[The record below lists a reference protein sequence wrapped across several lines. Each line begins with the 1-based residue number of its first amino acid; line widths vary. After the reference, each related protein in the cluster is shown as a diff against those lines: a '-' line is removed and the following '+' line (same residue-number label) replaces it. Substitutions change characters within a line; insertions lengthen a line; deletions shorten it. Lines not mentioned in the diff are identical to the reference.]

1 MSRSLLPSRCAKCP
15 LKDAPVVQGYGPGD
29 GLVILGEAP
38 GNTEVSRQQPFIG
51 PAGRLLR
58 VVLRQVGIDPDEEV
72 YFTNAVLCHPPGN
85 KTPGIAQVR
94 CCRPRLEEELA
105 LIAPTK
111 ILSVGGTALTAVL
124 RADKAVPITRWHGR
138 GFWTEWGGNA
148 PTGLPVGRMVYTL
161 PTFHPAAVLR
171 DSEYF
176 RDFAADIVKWS
187 EYSSPLPDLEVDVVV
202 PATLGVAT
210 RCLFE
215 MVDRRDL
222 TIDIETTGDNPVTD
236 RIVTIGIGNDDAGV
250 LINPYLLRVPSMKK
264 VLKQFMTETYGGEFG
279 LWNAKFDIQFLD
291 VYFNECIRPNAVDCM
306 VMHYT
311 LDERP
316 FSKYKSH
323 GLKTQSRI
331 HYDAE
336 DYDFDFSQGLGPER
350 LQALYEYQAK
360 DLGYT
365 SKLKRDIRFA
375 MDEQSPHLASLFYS
389 LLMPAT
395 YTLAEMELHGVK
407 IDVPYLEQLRVT
419 TQARIDEKLASL
431 QVLAAEHGMNDF
443 NPNSQP
449 QLSKLIYTHW
459 KAPKPHL
466 AGKRAMEMP
475 EDSTAKDI
483 LFGLAQRAT
492 DPVIKQGLSDIVELR
507 LLKKIMATYID
518 KILTL
523 LGPDGRLRSDFKLLG
538 TATGRLSSAAPNIQN
553 IPLLMGPE
561 IRNAFIPSP
570 GCVWVAADY
579 SQLELRV
586 AAVIAGDE
594 QMQEVF
600 RTGRDIHTEV
610 ASMIFKKPPE
620 AVTKAER
627 VMAKHV
633 DFGIIYGRSAQSLV
647 EGAELEYKDP
657 DAEWWSIDEAE
668 LFLYRF
674 LNGFPKLKVWLETTK
689 ATALKQQYVESPLG
703 RRRRW
708 PFIGPGE
715 ANSVGREAANFPIQG
730 TASDICLDSMIK
742 LHDQLPR
749 GAYVLFPI
757 HDSINFEVRE
767 EILEPVLQQIY
778 KTMTSST
785 LLKTDVPFD
794 VEIEIGQKWGVTEKW
809 KP

>member
-1 MSRSLLPSRCAKCP
+1 M
-15 LKDAPVVQGYGPGD
+15 
-29 GLVILGEAP
+29 
-38 GNTEVSRQQPFIG
+38 
-51 PAGRLLR
+51 AGRLLR
-58 VVLRQVGIDPDEEV
+58 VVLKAAGIDPDEEV
-72 YFTNAVLCHPPGN
+72 YYTNAVLCHPPGN

-94 CCRPRLEEELA
+94 GCRPRLEEELA

-138 GFWTEWGGNA
+138 GVWTEWG
-148 PTGLPVGRMVYTL
+148 GRMVYTL

-171 DSEYF
+171 DAEYF
-176 RDFAADIVKWS
+176 RDFRDDIMKWA
-187 EYSSPLPDLEVDVVV
+187 EQTSPMPDLSVSVVV
-202 PATLGVAT
+202 PATLGTAVRSLNA
-210 RCLFE
+210 LAE
-215 MVDRRDL
+215 LRDL
-222 TIDIETTGDNPVTD
+222 TIDIETTGDNPFVD
-236 RIVTIGIGNDDAGV
+236 HIVTVGIGNDDAGV
-250 LINPYLLRVPSMKK
+250 IINPFLLRVPLMRAA
-264 VLKQFMTETYGGEFG
+264 LKHFFLETYAGEFG

-291 VYFNECIRPNAVDCM
+291 VYFKEYIRPPAADCM

-323 GLKTQSRI
+323 GLKTQARI

-336 DYDFDFSQGLGPER
+336 DYDFDFSRGLGRER
-350 LQALYEYQAK
+350 LQALCEYQTL

-365 SKLKRDIRFA
+365 SKLKRDIRTE
-375 MDEQSPHLASLFYS
+375 MDDESPRLASLFYS

-395 YTLAEMELHGVK
+395 YTLAEMELRGVK
-407 IDVPYLEQLRVT
+407 IDRLYLEQLKAT
-419 TQARIDEKLASL
+419 TQVQIDEKTTEL
-431 QVLAAEHGMNDF
+431 QIMALDHGMQNF
-443 NPNSQP
+443 NPASQP

-466 AGKRAMEMP
+466 VGKRAMEMP
-475 EDSTAKDI
+475 EDTTAKDV

-492 DPVIKQGLSDIVELR
+492 DPAIKQGLNYIVELR
-507 LLKKIMATYID
+507 LLKKVMTTYID
-518 KILTL
+518 KILNML
-523 LGPDGRLRSDFKLLG
+523 SSDDRLRSDFRLLG
-538 TATGRLSSAAPNIQN
+538 TATGRLSSASPNIQN
-553 IPLLMGPE
+553 IPLLMGPA

-586 AAVIAGDE
+586 AAVISNDE

-610 ASMIFKKPPE
+610 ASMIFKKPAE

-674 LNGFPKLKVWLETTK
+674 LNGFPKLKLWIEATKKFALEN
-689 ATALKQQYVESPLG
+689 QYVESPLG

-708 PFIGPGE
+708 PFIAPGM
-715 ANSVGREAANFPIQG
+715 ANSIGREAANFPIQG
-730 TASDICLDSMIK
+730 TASDICLDAMIK
-742 LHDQLPR
+742 LHDGLPK

-767 EILEPVLQQIY
+767 EILEPVLRQIY
-778 KTMTSST
+778 QVMTSST
-785 LLKTDVPFD
+785 LLHTDVPFD
-794 VEIEIGQKWGVTEKW
+794 VEIEIGKKWGETEKW

>member
-1 MSRSLLPSRCAKCP
+1 LSRTLLPTRCERCP
-15 LKDAPVVQGYGPGD
+15 LKDSPTVQGFGPGD
-29 GLVILGEAP
+29 SYVVVGEAP
-38 GNTEVSRQQPFIG
+38 GNTEVSRHQPFIG
-51 PAGRLLR
+51 QAGRLLR
-58 VVLRQVGIDPDEEV
+58 VVLSKTGIDPNEV
-72 YFTNAVLCHPPGN
+72 YYTNSVLCHPPGN
-85 KTPGIAQVR
+85 KTPGIAQIR

-138 GFWTEWGGNA
+138 GVWTEWG
-148 PTGLPVGRMVYTL
+148 GRMVYTL

-171 DSEYF
+171 DAEYF
-176 RDFAADIVKWS
+176 RDFADDIVKWS
-187 EYSSPLPDLEVDVVV
+187 EHTSPMPNMEVDFVV
-202 PATLGVAT
+202 PATLGSVT
-210 RCLFE
+210 RYLFE

-222 TIDIETTGDNPVTD
+222 TIDIETTGDNPLVN
-236 RIVTIGIGNDDAGV
+236 RIVTVGIGNDDAGV
-250 LINPYLLRVPSMKK
+250 IVSPLLLKVQSVK
-264 VLKQFMTETYGGEFG
+264 VLLKKFLTETYGGEFA

-291 VYFNECIRPNAVDCM
+291 VYFGEYIRPRAADCM

-323 GLKTQSRI
+323 GLKTQARI

-336 DYDFDFSQGLGPER
+336 DYDFDFTKGLGKER
-350 LQALYEYQAK
+350 LAALCEYQAL

-365 SKLKRDIRFA
+365 SKLKRDLRA
-375 MDEQSPHLASLFYS
+375 EMDEQSPHLASLFYS

-407 IDVPYLEQLRVT
+407 IDRLYLEQLRTT
-419 TQARIDEKLASL
+419 TQAKIDEKTAVL
-431 QVLAAEHGMNDF
+431 QALAAEHGMENF
-443 NPNSQP
+443 NPQSQP
-449 QLSKLIYTHW
+449 QLSTLIYKHW
-459 KAPKPHL
+459 KAPKPRL

-475 EDSTAKDI
+475 ADTTAKDV

-492 DPVIKQGLSDIVELR
+492 DPVIKHGLTDIVELR
-507 LLKKIMATYID
+507 LLKKIMATYIE
-518 KILTL
+518 KILNL
-523 LGPDGRLRSDFKLLG
+523 LGRDGRLRSDFKLLG

-553 IPLLMGPE
+553 IPLLMGPQ
-561 IRNAFIPSP
+561 IRNAFIPAKGS
-570 GCVWVAADY
+570 VWVAADY

-586 AAVIAGDE
+586 AAVLADDE
-594 QMQEVF
+594 AMQDVF

-610 ASMIFKKPPE
+610 ASMIFKKP
-620 AVTKAER
+620 ADKVTKAER

-674 LNGFPKLKVWLETTK
+674 LNGFPKLKLWIEETKKFALEN
-689 ATALKQQYVESPLG
+689 QYVESPLG

-708 PFIGPGE
+708 PFIAPGT
-715 ANSVGREAANFPIQG
+715 ANAVGREAANFPIQG
-730 TASDICLDSMIK
+730 TASDICLSAMIK
-742 LHDQLPR
+742 LHDELPR

-778 KTMTSST
+778 QTMTSTT

-794 VEIEIGQKWGVTEKW
+794 VEIEIGKRWGQTEKW
-809 KP
+809 KR

>member
-1 MSRSLLPSRCAKCP
+1 MSRSLLPSRCEKCP
-15 LKDAPVVQGYGPGD
+15 LKDAPTVQGYGPGD
-29 GLVILGEAP
+29 SLLILGEAP
-38 GNTEVSRQQPFIG
+38 GNTEVQQKRAFVG
-51 PAGRLLR
+51 QAGRLLR
-58 VVLRQVGIDPDEEV
+58 VVLKHAGVDADEEV
-72 YFTNAVLCHPPGN
+72 YYTNSVLCHPPGN
-85 KTPGIAQVR
+85 KTPGIAQIR
-94 CCRPRLEEELA
+94 GCRPRLEEELA
-105 LIAPTK
+105 LVAPTK
-111 ILSVGGTALTAVL
+111 ILSVGGVALTAVL
-124 RADKAVPITRWHGR
+124 RGDKAVPITRWHGR
-138 GFWTEWGGNA
+138 GVWTEWGGR
-148 PTGLPVGRMVYTL
+148 LVYTL

-171 DSEYF
+171 DAEYF
-176 RDFAADIVKWS
+176 RDFAADIMKWT
-187 EYSSPLPDLEVDVVV
+187 EYSSPMPDLEVSCVV
-202 PATLGVAT
+202 PATLGTAI
-210 RCLFE
+210 RSLNALANL
-215 MVDRRDL
+215 RDL
-222 TIDIETTGDNPVTD
+222 TIDIETTGDNPMVD
-236 RIVTIGIGNDDAGV
+236 RIVTVGIGNDEAGV
-250 LINPYLLRVPSMKK
+250 IINPFLLRVPSMRSE
-264 VLKQFMTETYGGEFG
+264 LKRFLTETYAGEFG
-279 LWNAKFDIQFLD
+279 LWHAKFDIQFLD
-291 VYFNECIRPNAVDCM
+291 VYFNECIRPRAADCM

-323 GLKTQSRI
+323 GLKTQARI
-331 HYDAE
+331 YYDAE
-336 DYDFDFSQGLGPER
+336 DYDFDFSQGLGKER

-365 SKLKRDIRFA
+365 SKLKRALREK
-375 MDEQSPHLASLFYS
+375 MDEQSPKLASLFYS

-407 IDVPYLEQLRVT
+407 IDRPYLEQLKVT
-419 TQARIDEKLASL
+419 TQTQIDAKTAEL
-431 QVLAAEHGMNDF
+431 QALAAEHGMEKF
-443 NPNSQP
+443 NPGSPQ

-466 AGKRAMEMP
+466 VGKRSIEMP
-475 EDSTAKDI
+475 ADTTAKDV

-492 DPVIKQGLSDIVELR
+492 DPRIKQGLNSIVELR
-507 LLKKIMATYID
+507 LLKKIMTTYID
-518 KILTL
+518 KILDL
-523 LGPDGRLRSDFKLLG
+523 LGYDGRLRSDFKLLG

-553 IPLLMGPE
+553 IPLLMGPA

-570 GCVWVAADY
+570 GYVFVAADY

-586 AAVIAGDE
+586 AAVLSQDE

-610 ASMIFKKPPE
+610 ASMIFKKPAE
-620 AVTKAER
+620 AITKAER

-674 LNGFPKLKVWLETTK
+674 LNGFPRLKLWIEATKKFALEK
-689 ATALKQQYVESPLG
+689 QYVESPLG

-708 PFIGPGE
+708 PFIAPGT
-715 ANSVGREAANFPIQG
+715 ANAVGREAANFPIQG
-730 TASDICLDSMIK
+730 TASDICLDAMIK
-742 LHDQLPR
+742 LHDQLPK

-767 EILEPVLQQIY
+767 EILEPVLHQIY
-778 KTMTSST
+778 QVMTSST

-794 VEIEIGQKWGVTEKW
+794 VEIEVGQKWGATEKW
-809 KP
+809 KA

>member
-1 MSRSLLPSRCAKCP
+1 MSRSLLPSRCEKCP
-15 LKDAPVVQGYGPGD
+15 LKDSPTVQGYGPGD
-29 GLVILGEAP
+29 GLLILGEAP
-38 GNTEVSRQQPFIG
+38 GNTEVQRKQAFVGQ
-51 PAGRLLR
+51 AGRLLR
-58 VVLRQVGIDPDEEV
+58 VVLRQAGVDDQEIF
-72 YFTNAVLCHPPGN
+72 YTNTVLCHPPGN
-85 KTPGIAQVR
+85 KTPGIAQIR
-94 CCRPRLEEELA
+94 GCRPRLEEELA
-105 LIAPTK
+105 LVAPTK
-111 ILSVGGTALTAVL
+111 ILTVGGVALTAVL
-124 RADKAVPITRWHGR
+124 RADKAMPITRWHGR
-138 GFWTEWGGNA
+138 GVWTEWGGR
-148 PTGLPVGRMVYTL
+148 LVYTL

-171 DSEYF
+171 DAEYF
-176 RDFAADIVKWS
+176 RDFAADIVKWT
-187 EYSSPLPDLEVDVVV
+187 EYSSPLPDLEVDYVV
-202 PATLGVAT
+202 PGSLATAE
-210 RCLFE
+210 RYLFE
-215 MVDRRDL
+215 MMDRRDL
-222 TIDIETTGDNPVTD
+222 TIDVETTGDNPMVH
-236 RIVTIGIGNDDAGV
+236 RIVSCGIGNDDAGV
-250 LINPYLLRVPSMKK
+250 IISPLLLKVPAVKAL
-264 VLKQFMTETYGGEFG
+264 LKQFFTETYGGEFG

-291 VYFNECIRPNAVDCM
+291 AYFGERIRPHAVDCM

-323 GLKTQSRI
+323 GLKTQARI

-336 DYDFDFSQGLGPER
+336 DYDFDFTQGLGTER
-350 LQALYEYQAK
+350 LQALYAYQSL

-365 SKLKRDIRFA
+365 SKLKRDLRTK
-375 MDEQSPHLASLFYS
+375 MDEQSPRLASLFYS

-407 IDVPYLEQLRVT
+407 IDRPYLEELKVT
-419 TQARIDEKLASL
+419 TQAKIEEKNASI
-431 QVLAAEHGMNDF
+431 QALAAEFGMEKF
-443 NPNSQP
+443 NPQSQP

-483 LFGLAQRAT
+483 LFGLSQRAT
-492 DPVIKQGLSDIVELR
+492 DPVIKQGLNDIVELR

-518 KILTL
+518 KILNL
-523 LGPDGRLRSDFKLLG
+523 LGRDGRLRSDFKLLG

-553 IPLLMGPE
+553 IPLLMGPA

-570 GCVWVAADY
+570 GYVWVAADY

-610 ASMIFKKPPE
+610 ASMIFKKPAE

-633 DFGIIYGRSAQSLV
+633 DFGIIYGRSPQSLV

-657 DAEWWSIDEAE
+657 DAEWWSIEEAE

-674 LNGFPKLKVWLETTK
+674 LNGFPKLKQWIELTK
-689 ATALKQQYVESPLG
+689 NFALKNQYVESPLG

-708 PFIGPGE
+708 PFIPPG
-715 ANSVGREAANFPIQG
+715 AGNAVGREAANFPIQG
-730 TASDICLDSMIK
+730 TASDICLDAMIK
-742 LHDQLPR
+742 LHDQLPK

-757 HDSINFEVRE
+757 HDSINFEVRK
-767 EILEPVLQQIY
+767 EILDDVLYQIY
-778 KTMTSST
+778 RTMTGST

-794 VEIEIGQKWGVTEKW
+794 VEIEVGERWGTTEKW
-809 KP
+809 KG